1 MIGRRG
7 NDRFR
12 DVYTPRSEEK
22 GSVSRRNAP
31 PSRHLWV
38 GNLSP
43 HIAEAALRQ
52 QFLRF
57 GDIESLAFLPGRSY
71 AFINFMKDE
80 DAIVAMKT
88 LQGFVIGGLPMK
100 IEFTKGER
108 PLHSSQSEGNVHSRD
123 KVHGSAEHAES
134 FSQRDAR
141 THYSSPEK
149 YFDKSKGDKNVEPSE
164 VLWIG
169 FPSVLNVDEMTL
181 RRAFSLYGEIEKITT
196 FSGRSYAFVQFRSVV
211 SACKAKDALQGKLFN
226 NPRVNITFAKSEL
239 GPSEHVRDSITAFPF
254 PQNIK
259 SNASSMVEA
268 ASHLVSNFDKAHD
281 SFATGFGQNRVS
293 ADGAFDPVM
302 LPGMA
307 PERGLS
313 EDIYD
318 HQRAS
323 PSIDKSGS
331 RHDFPPNRP
340 PRRPLLDEPWDVPDD
355 SLSFQAAKRLK
366 SGPFSDSEL
375 PEFPFSQHE
384 KPHTG
389 LSRLSSEGNMGPGPL
404 EYGQSLDHSKKMTH
418 PHTEIDDVWKSHD
431 YFEQGSG
438 SLPPKSL
445 AGQRFTPEI
454 RPSPPTE
461 VWKWEGTI
469 AKGGTPVCRARCFP
483 VGKVLD
489 FMLPEFLNCTARTDL
504 DMLAKH
510 FYQAAN
516 FWVVF
521 FVAESDSD
529 IVFYNE
535 FMHYLEERQRAAVAK
550 LSEKTTLFLVPPS
563 DFSERVLKVPGKLSI
578 SGVILSFQ
586 HTNSNFGSLYH
597 QVEAKGSK
605 LPSLPDTSLRK
616 SNSPEANSSLW
627 SQNYPSSSLE
637 RLPLSS
643 SSFPTLPRTASTN
656 LHMERASD
664 PQIENRYYQL
674 QHQNLHAPSNWSP
687 HQTPNSHSSIGNF
700 SSQAPSSIL
709 HFSDE
714 SAEQNSPRQRTSSS
728 QFSPGN
734 SSAAI
739 QRTKYSPRETK
750 PQVTSSVPLPPL
762 QPEQLVQ
769 LASLLGH
776 QHQQQ
781 DKMSNMASRGDNG
794 QSSLPNQLEPGSSAS
809 KPPYF
814 QNHASVSP
822 SRATGSQVSRGQ
834 QFQPAVE
841 FQSGGFD
848 PRMNQQGQKNGR
860 EDTEG
865 DPQKRLQATLQLAA
879 ALLQQIQQQAKTSD

>member
-7 NDRFR
+7 KDRFR
-12 DVYTPRSEEK
+12 DEYTPRSEEK
-22 GSVSRRNAP
+22 GTVSRRNAP

-57 GDIESLAFLPGRSY
+57 GDIESIAFLPGRSY
-71 AFINFMKDE
+71 AFINFMNDE
-80 DAIVAMKT
+80 DAMVAMKA
-88 LQGFVIGGLPMK
+88 LQGFVVGGLPLK

-108 PLHSSQSEGNVHSRD
+108 PPSSQSEGNVHNRD
-123 KVHGSAEHAES
+123 KVHGTAEHGES
-134 FSQRDAR
+134 FSQRDSR

-149 YFDKSKGDKNVEPSE
+149 YFDKPKVDKNVEPSE

-169 FPSVLNVDEMTL
+169 FPSILNVDEMSL
-181 RRAFSLYGEIEKITT
+181 RRAFSPYGEIEKITT
-196 FSGRSYAFVQFRSVV
+196 FSGRCYAFVQFRSVV
-211 SACKAKDALQGKLFN
+211 SACWAKDALQGKLFN

-239 GPSEHVRDSITAFPF
+239 GPSEHVRDSTTAFPF

-259 SNASSMVEA
+259 SSAPIGLEPASP
-268 ASHLVSNFDKAHD
+268 NFDKAHD
-281 SFATGFGQNRVS
+281 SFASGFGQNRVS
-293 ADGAFDPVM
+293 SGRAFDPVR
-302 LPGMA
+302 LPGMG

-323 PSIDKSGS
+323 PSMDRSGT
-331 RHDFPPNRP
+331 RHDFPLHRP

-355 SLSFQAAKRLK
+355 SFSFQAAKKLK
-366 SGPFSDSEL
+366 TGPFSDYEL
-375 PEFPFSQHE
+375 PEFPFSNSQHE
-384 KPHTG
+384 KPLTS
-389 LSRLSSEGNMGPGPL
+389 LSRFSSEGNIGPGPL
-404 EYGQSLDHSKKMTH
+404 EYSQILDHSKKMTH
-418 PHTEIDDVWKSHD
+418 PHTERDDVWKSHD
-431 YFEQGSG
+431 YFE
-438 SLPPKSL
+438 P
-445 AGQRFTPEI
+445 GQRFSPDI

-489 FMLPEFLNCTARTDL
+489 STLPEFLNCTARTDL

-586 HTNSNFGSLYH
+586 HTNSNFGSLH
-597 QVEAKGSK
+597 QVEAKGPK
-605 LPSLPDTSLRK
+605 LPSLPDTWQRK
-616 SNSPEANSSLW
+616 SNSPDLNTSLW
-627 SQNYPSSSLE
+627 GQSYRSLSME
-637 RLPLSS
+637 RLPLPS
-643 SSFPTLPRTASTN
+643 SSFPTLPSTASTN
-656 LHMERASD
+656 LHMERVCD
-664 PQIENRYYQL
+664 PQTESRYSRI
-674 QHQNLHAPSNWSP
+674 QHQNLQLPSNWSP
-687 HQTPNSHSSIGNF
+687 HQTSNLHSSVGNF
-700 SSQAPSSIL
+700 PSRPPFSIV
-709 HFSDE
+709 HPSDE
-714 SAEQNSPRQRTSSS
+714 SAEQDSPRQGTSSS
-728 QFSPGN
+728 QHSPGN
-734 SSAAI
+734 SSATI
-739 QRTKYSPRETK
+739 QGTKFSP
-750 PQVTSSVPLPPL
+750 SVPLPPL
-762 QPEQLVQ
+762 QPEQLAQ
-769 LASLLGH
+769 LASILGH
-776 QHQQQ
+776 RHQQE
-781 DKMSNMASRGDNG
+781 DKISNMAPWGDNSR
-794 QSSLPNQLEPGSSAS
+794 SSLPNQLEPGLSAS
-809 KPPYF
+809 KPPNF
-814 QNHASVSP
+814 QNLTSGSP
-822 SRATGSQVSRGQ
+822 SRGTGSQVSHVQ
-834 QFQPAVE
+834 QFEPAVE
-841 FQSGGFD
+841 YQSGVFD
-848 PRMNQQGQKNGR
+848 PQMNQQVQNNG
-860 EDTEG
+860 EEENEA

-879 ALLQQIQQQAKTSD
+879 ALLQQIQQQARAAY